1 MNSTN
6 RNKTFAQAALKSA
19 ACLVLLNTVLS
30 GCASSPD
37 ARQASFVDELEIYEE
52 VAGQGPLADPRRIRS
67 RKRVRKAAG
76 ASQAAVLYAR
86 SIYIDP
92 INRPVSNAASL
103 ASFILKSTTG
113 FFRRLS
119 LDTIQLP
126 SLENT
131 AIPDVVHGDGMDLE
145 QWEKDLD
152 KIVGHRRSTGKID
165 FLVDGEQYFPR
176 LLEAFREAEESLN
189 IRTYIFDNDDFAV
202 EVADILK
209 EKSKDVKVRI
219 QIDALGNLVA
229 MQADAKSLP
238 AGHNGPLS
246 ISRYLR
252 KDSKVKVRNRAN
264 PFLYMGDH
272 TKTTIID
279 KKIAFVGGMNI
290 GREYR
295 YDWHDLM
302 MEVSGPI
309 VDQLQYDSDK
319 AWARASVFG
328 DAANFLR
335 ILGGKKKRAG
345 DAGYPVRT
353 LYTRNFDSQIH
364 RAQLAAIRRAQSY
377 ILIENS
383 YFADDLITYEL
394 IKARRRGVDVRVI
407 LTADG
412 NHGTLNASNQVAINT
427 LLDHGIRVFAYPGMS
442 HVKAAVF
449 DGWACV
455 GSANYD
461 KLSLEV
467 NKELNLATSHKETV
481 DRLLDELF
489 IPDLEMSR
497 EITEHVDVS
506 VAQLLTEKL
515 VDELL

>member
-1 MNSTN
+1 M
-6 RNKTFAQAALKSA
+6 
-19 ACLVLLNTVLS
+19 
-30 GCASSPD
+30 
-37 ARQASFVDELEIYEE
+37 
-52 VAGQGPLADPRRIRS
+52 
-67 RKRVRKAAG
+67 
-76 ASQAAVLYAR
+76 
-86 SIYIDP
+86 
-92 INRPVSNAASL
+92 
-103 ASFILKSTTG
+103 
-113 FFRRLS
+113 
-119 LDTIQLP
+119 
-126 SLENT
+126 
-131 AIPDVVHGDGMDLE
+131 
-145 QWEKDLD
+145 
-152 KIVGHRRSTGKID
+152 
-165 FLVDGEQYFPR
+165 
-176 LLEAFREAEESLN
+176 
-189 IRTYIFDNDDFAV
+189 
-202 EVADILK
+202 LK

-229 MQADAKSLP
+229 MQADAESLP

-246 ISRYLR
+246 ISAYLR

-264 PFLYMGDH
+264 AFMYMGDH

-328 DAANFLR
+328 DVANFLR
-335 ILGGKKKRAG
+335 ILGGKKKRAS

-377 ILIENS
+377 IVIENS

-394 IKARRRGVDVRVI
+394 ARARRRGVDVRVI

-427 LLDHGIRVFAYPGMS
+427 LLDNGIRVFAYPRMS
-442 HVKAAVF
+442 HVKAAIF

-481 DRLLDELF
+481 DRLLDEVF
-489 IPDLEMSR
+489 IPDMAMSR
-497 EITEHVDVS
+497 EITRHVDVS
-506 VAQLLTEKL
+506 FAQRLTEKA
-515 VDELL
+515 VDEFL